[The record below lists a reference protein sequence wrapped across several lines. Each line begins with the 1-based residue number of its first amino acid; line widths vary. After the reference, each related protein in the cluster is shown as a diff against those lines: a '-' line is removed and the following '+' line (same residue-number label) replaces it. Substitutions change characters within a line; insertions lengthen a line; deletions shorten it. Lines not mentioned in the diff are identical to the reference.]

1 MEKQSKHKS
10 ICRQRKE
17 REKQQRIQSILDA
30 ARTVFASKGY
40 LKSTMDEIAME
51 AEITKPTIY
60 LYFNSK
66 DDLILSLLQPLIADI
81 RVQLKKLE
89 KDLNSGAIQ
98 DGRDLILGIF
108 YAYYNAYEFSPETFR
123 VLQLFQQKDLLRDFK
138 PEIRTALDEK
148 GRNNVILCRAM
159 LTQGME
165 MGLLKK
171 VDVYALADIL
181 WGLVVGVVQLED
193 CKNDEENGHALK
205 IGTLG
210 LAQQLITEAL
220 TRLE

>member
-1 MEKQSKHKS
+1 MDKQNQHKS

-40 LKSTMDEIAME
+40 LKSTMDEIAMA

-60 LYFNSK
+60 LYFKSK
-66 DDLILSLLQPLIADI
+66 DDLILSLILPLIAEI
-81 RVQLKKLE
+81 RVHLKKLE
-89 KDLNSGAIQ
+89 KNLNSGKIQ
-98 DGRDLILGIF
+98 DGRDLVLGIF
-108 YAYYNAYEFSPETFR
+108 HAYYNAYESSPETFR
-123 VLQLFQQKDLLRDFK
+123 VLQLFQQKDLLGDFK
-138 PEIRTALDEK
+138 PEIRSALDEK
-148 GRNNVILCRAM
+148 GRNNVILCRSM

-171 VDVYALADIL
+171 VDVYALADII

-193 CKNDEENGHALK
+193 CKNDEENNHKLK